1 MKKRADLEGFT
12 WLCARFERFLAF
24 WGRTWGARRSCKAPW
39 PEQSA
44 NGNKNK
50 TLTRFWLAYFS
61 NGTFCSL
68 QHNILRSFC
77 CVLVLWNLLFYSRI
91 SICDVIVI
99 IRKSYYSCCV
109 GGVSPHS
116 FIDLHV
122 ERHFESILHPV
133 QSISK
138 RMKYL
143 PFFRWRHEEKESNI

>member
-1 MKKRADLEGFT
+1 MWWSTIWQQCVEGKKVKMSWKKV
-12 WLCARFERFLAF
+12 WLMMHPRLLVKKYNPFFLQRPNSDDENIHASV
-24 WGRTWGARRSCKAPW
+24 WRKKS
-39 PEQSA
+39 
-44 NGNKNK
+44 
-50 TLTRFWLAYFS
+50 
-61 NGTFCSL
+61 SL
-68 QHNILRSFC
+68 QHNILHSFC
-77 CVLVLWNLLFYSRI
+77 CALVLWNLLFYSRL
-91 SICDVIVI
+91 SICDVIAI

-109 GGVSPHS
+109 GGVSPHT